1 METYRDLPQSSYSLQ
16 GTDSVRT
23 GTWRTFR
30 PVLDQSKCVRCYN
43 CWKYCPDQSAEVKEE
58 GDYPSFDYDHCKGC
72 GICSNECPSGA
83 ITMVREESR
92 C

>member
-1 METYRDLPQSSYSLQ
+1 
-16 GTDSVRT
+16 
-23 GTWRTFR
+23 
-30 PVLDQSKCVRCYN
+30 VRCYN
-43 CWKYCPDQSAEVKEE
+43 CWKFCPDMSAEVKEE
-58 GDYPSFDYDHCKGC
+58 GDYPSFDYEHCKGC